1 MDTIEILMKKLP
13 IEIINIILSFRP
25 SHPVAKI
32 MTPFINSYNPFVDR
46 WTYYWE
52 DLDYDFRHFIQVS
65 RMALFM
71 KTVECDEVQYH
82 FTKKWA
88 KIIKKDPSATHH
100 SHPSTLKDYV
110 LFLCSKKSSR
120 GFELVDGS
128 IKL

>member
-1 MDTIEILMKKLP
+1 METIEILMKKLP

-32 MTPFINSYNPFVDR
+32 MTPFINAYNPFVDR
-46 WTYYWE
+46 YARYWE
-52 DLDYDFRHFIQVS
+52 DLDCDFRHFTQVS

-71 KTVECDEVQYH
+71 KTVDCEEVQYH